1 MIGFMRERADGKGL
15 LQIRRLKS
23 VESAVTGGMKESD
36 GLETWC
42 AVLRQWSL
50 LVSIIASYS
59 FLDIRIRSR
68 MGPEPQVYLAGA
80 KNYSG
85 SELLHR
91 IIQCQLDSAMIL
103 YPAQFGPRGSL
114 ARQLGVEHELGR
126 WIREHAGKVCVRYFR
141 KNGNVARVLLTQDR
155 NRFGQGVWKDTELG
169 HCMHSMQCLSF
180 C

>member
-1 MIGFMRERADGKGL
+1 MIGFMRDRADGKGL

-59 FLDIRIRSR
+59 FMDIRIRSR
-68 MGPEPQVYLAGA
+68 MGPESQVYLAGA

-85 SELLHR
+85 S
-91 IIQCQLDSAMIL
+91 
-103 YPAQFGPRGSL
+103 
-114 ARQLGVEHELGR
+114 
-126 WIREHAGKVCVRYFR
+126 
-141 KNGNVARVLLTQDR
+141 
-155 NRFGQGVWKDTELG
+155 
-169 HCMHSMQCLSF
+169 
-180 C
+180 